1 MKTIKIISLLV
12 LLVTITACSDNGNN
26 NRIEATGTIESTNVV
41 ISSKNAGEIKSII
54 ADEGTQVNAGDTIL
68 VIDHEA
74 LGFQL
79 EQASASE
86 QVTEAQLKLMLKG
99 ARSEDIKQA
108 EEMMKQTEINFNLAK
123 SDFERYT
130 KLWESKSITR
140 KQYEDMT
147 ARYQVSIAQLSS
159 AKENY
164 EKVKKIFRPEEIE
177 QAKAN
182 LKKAKASVDLFKKN
196 IRDSYII
203 SPMNGF
209 VVKKFVEVGE
219 TVSPMSSLVKISNL
233 SSVNVI
239 IYVSE
244 AELGKIKLGQ
254 IAEITIDTYP
264 DKKYEGKVTYI
275 SPEAEFTPK
284 NIQTKDE
291 RTKLVFAVK
300 IEIPNKDFDLKP
312 GMPAD
317 AKIIL

>member
-86 QVTEAQLKLMLKG
+86 QITEAQLKLMLKG

-108 EEMMKQTEINFNLAK
+108 EEMLKQTEINFNLAK

-147 ARYQVSIAQLSS
+147 ARYQVSIAQFSS

-164 EKVKKIFRPEEIE
+164 EKVKRIFRPEEIE

-182 LKKAKASVDLFKKN
+182 LKKAKASVDLLKKN

-203 SPMNGF
+203 SPLNGF

-233 SSVNVI
+233 SSVNLI

-254 IAEITIDTYP
+254 ISEITIDTYP

-275 SPEAEFTPK
+275 SAEAEFTPK

-300 IEIPNKDFDLKP
+300 IEIPNKDFELKP

>member
-1 MKTIKIISLLV
+1 MKATKIILSLI
-12 LLVTITACSDNGNN
+12 LLLSIYGCSGENNGLK
-26 NRIEATGTIESTNVV
+26 IEATGTIESTNVT
-41 ISSKNAGEIKSII
+41 ISSKNAGEIKAILL
-54 ADEGTQVNAGDTIL
+54 DEGAKVNIGDTIL
-68 VIDHEA
+68 MIDHEA

-79 EQASASE
+79 EQASAAQQISNS
-86 QVTEAQLKLMLKG
+86 QLKLMLKG
-99 ARSEDIKQA
+99 ARTEDIKQA
-108 EEMMKQTEINFNLAK
+108 EEMMKQMEINFNLAK
-123 SDFERYT
+123 NDFERYT
-130 KLWESKSITR
+130 KLFESKSITR

-147 ARYQVSIAQLSS
+147 ARYQVSIAQFSS

-164 EKVKKIFRPEEIE
+164 EKVKRIFRPEEIE

-182 LKKAKASVDLFKKN
+182 LKKAEASVGLLEKN

-203 SPMNGF
+203 SPLNGF
-209 VVKKFVEVGE
+209 VVKKFVEAGE

-233 SSVNVI
+233 SSVNLI
-239 IYVSE
+239 IYISE
-244 AELGKIKLGQ
+244 LDLGKIKLGQ
-254 IAEITIDTYP
+254 KAEITIDTYP
-264 DKKYEGKVTYI
+264 DKIYEGKVTFI

-300 IEIPNKDFDLKP
+300 IEIPNKNFELKS

>member
-1 MKTIKIISLLV
+1 MKSIKGLVMALLA
-12 LLVTITACSDNGNN
+12 LALFSCSSGGDKAV
-26 NRIEATGTIESTNVV
+26 IQASGTIESTNVT
-41 ISSKNAGEIKSII
+41 ISAKNAGEIKSII
-54 ADEGTQVNAGDTIL
+54 AAEGEQVNAGDTIL
-68 VIDHEA
+68 LIDHEV
-74 LGFQL
+74 LDFQL
-79 EQASASE
+79 EQAAASE
-86 QVTEAQLKLMLKG
+86 QISEAQLKLMLKG

-123 SDFERYT
+123 SDFERYA
-130 KLWESKSITR
+130 KLWDSKSITR
-140 KQYEDMT
+140 KQYEDIT
-147 ARYQVSIAQLSS
+147 ARYQVAIAQFSS

-164 EKVKKIFRPEEIE
+164 MKVRKIFRVEEID

-182 LKKAKASVDLFKKN
+182 LRKAAASVNLLKKQ
-196 IRDSYII
+196 IKDSYII
-203 SPMNGF
+203 SPINGF

-219 TVSPMSSLVKISNL
+219 MVAPMSSLVKIANL
-233 SSVNVI
+233 ASVNLI

-244 AELGKIKLGQ
+244 VELGRIKLGQ
-254 IAEITIDTYP
+254 KAEITMDTYP

-300 IEIPNKDFDLKP
+300 IEIVNKDFDLKP

-317 AKIIL
+317 AEIIL

>member
-1 MKTIKIISLLV
+1 MRSCKGLGVALLALSLYS
-12 LLVTITACSDNGNN
+12 CSAGKDESL
-26 NRIEATGTIESTNVV
+26 IQATGTIESTNVT
-41 ISSKNAGEIKSII
+41 ISSKNAGEIKSI
-54 ADEGTQVNAGDTIL
+54 AAVEGALVNAGDTIL
-68 VIDHEA
+68 VIDHEV

-86 QVTEAQLKLMLKG
+86 QISEAQLKLLLKG

-108 EEMMKQTEINFNLAK
+108 EEMMKQTEINSNLAK
-123 SDFERYT
+123 NDFERYA
-130 KLWESKSITR
+130 KLWDSKSITR
-140 KQYEDMT
+140 KQYEDIT
-147 ARYQVSIAQLSS
+147 ARYKITVAQFSS

-164 EKVKKIFRPEEIE
+164 MKVKKIIRPEEID
-177 QAKAN
+177 QARAN
-182 LKKAKASVDLFKKN
+182 LRKATASVNLLKKN
-196 IRDSYII
+196 IKDSYII
-203 SPMNGF
+203 SPIDGF

-219 TVSPMSSLVKISNL
+219 TVAPMSSLVKISNL
-233 SSVNVI
+233 ASVNLI

-244 AELGKIKLGQ
+244 VELGKIKLGQ
-254 IAEITIDTYP
+254 KAEITMDTYP
-264 DKKYEGKVTYI
+264 DKKYEGKVTFI

-317 AKIIL
+317 AKILL

>member
-1 MKTIKIISLLV
+1 MKTTKIISAIILLV
-12 LLVTITACSDNGNN
+12 SVYACSGGGDNSK
-26 NRIEATGTIESTNVV
+26 IEATGTIESTNVT
-41 ISSKNAGEIKSII
+41 ISSKNVGEIKSII
-54 ADEGTQVNAGDTIL
+54 AEEGTRVNAGDTIL

-79 EQASASE
+79 EQVSAAE
-86 QVTEAQLKLMLKG
+86 QITEAQLKLMLKG

-123 SDFERYT
+123 TDFERYT
-130 KLWESKSITR
+130 KLFESKSITR

-147 ARYQVSIAQLSS
+147 ARYQVSIAQFSS

-177 QAKAN
+177 QAKEN
-182 LKKAKASVDLFKKN
+182 LKKAKASVGLLKKN

-203 SPMNGF
+203 SPLNGF

-233 SSVNVI
+233 ASVNLI

-244 AELGKIKLGQ
+244 VELGKMKLGQ

-264 DKKYEGKVTYI
+264 DKKYKGKVTYI

-300 IEIPNKDFDLKP
+300 IEIPNKDYDLKP

-317 AKIIL
+317 AKIKL

>member
-1 MKTIKIISLLV
+1 MKSIKGLVMALLA
-12 LLVTITACSDNGNN
+12 LLLYSCSAGGDES
-26 NRIEATGTIESTNVV
+26 RIQATGTIESTNVT

-54 ADEGTQVNAGDTIL
+54 TAEGERVNAGATIL
-68 VIDHEA
+68 VIDHEV

-79 EQASASE
+79 EQAAASE
-86 QVTEAQLKLMLKG
+86 QISEAQLKLLLKG

-130 KLWESKSITR
+130 KLWDSKSITR
-140 KQYEDMT
+140 KQYEDVT
-147 ARYQVSIAQLSS
+147 ARYQVAIAQFSS

-164 EKVKKIFRPEEIE
+164 MKVRKIIRPEEID

-182 LKKAKASVDLFKKN
+182 LHKATASVNLLKKN
-196 IRDSYII
+196 IKDSYII
-203 SPMNGF
+203 SPINGF

-219 TVSPMSSLVKISNL
+219 MVAPMSSLVKIANL
-233 SSVNVI
+233 ASVNLI

-244 AELGKIKLGQ
+244 VELGKIKLGQ
-254 IAEITIDTYP
+254 KAEITMDTYP
-264 DKKYEGKVTYI
+264 DKKYEGKVTFI

-300 IEIPNKDFDLKP
+300 IEIANKDFDLKP

-317 AKIIL
+317 AEIIL

>member
-1 MKTIKIISLLV
+1 MKTTKIISSIFLFLS
-12 LLVTITACSDNGNN
+12 LFACGGNDNKSI
-26 NRIEATGTIESTNVV
+26 IEATGTIESTNVT

-54 ADEGTQVNAGDTIL
+54 ADEGEQVNKGDTIL
-68 VIDHEA
+68 VIDVEA
-74 LGFQL
+74 LSYQL
-79 EQASASE
+79 EQALAAE
-86 QVTEAQLKLMLKG
+86 QISGAQLNLMLKG
-99 ARSEDIKQA
+99 ARTEDIKQA
-108 EEMMKQTEINFNLAK
+108 EEAMKQSEANLKIAK

-130 KLWESKSITR
+130 KLWESKAITQ

-147 ARYQVSIAQLSS
+147 ARYQISLAQFTA

-182 LKKAKASVDLFKKN
+182 LKKAAASVALLKKN
-196 IRDSYII
+196 IRDSYVV
-203 SPMNGF
+203 SPIEGF
-209 VVKKFVEVGE
+209 VVKQFIEVGE
-219 TVSPMSSLVKISNL
+219 TVTPMSSLVKISNL
-233 SSVNVI
+233 SSVNLI

-244 AELGKIKLGQ
+244 VELGKIKLGQ
-254 IAEITIDTYP
+254 KAEITIDTYP
-264 DKKYEGKVTYI
+264 DKKYEGKITFV

-284 NIQTKDE
+284 NIQTQDE

-300 IEIPNKDFDLKP
+300 IEIRNKNFELKP

>member
-1 MKTIKIISLLV
+1 MKSIKGLAVTLLALLLYSCSAGGDKSL
-12 LLVTITACSDNGNN
+12 IQ
-26 NRIEATGTIESTNVV
+26 ATGTIESTNVT
-41 ISSKNAGEIKSII
+41 ISSKNAGEIKSIT
-54 ADEGTQVNAGDTIL
+54 AVEGELVNAGATIL
-68 VIDHEA
+68 VIDHEV

-79 EQASASE
+79 EQAAASE
-86 QVTEAQLKLMLKG
+86 QISEAQLKLLLKG

-108 EEMMKQTEINFNLAK
+108 EEMMKQTEINSNLAK

-130 KLWESKSITR
+130 KLWDSKSITR
-140 KQYEDMT
+140 KQYEDMV
-147 ARYQVSIAQLSS
+147 ARYKVTIAQFSS

-164 EKVKKIFRPEEIE
+164 MKVKKIIRPEEID
-177 QAKAN
+177 QAKAS
-182 LKKAKASVDLFKKN
+182 LRKATASVNLLKKN
-196 IRDSYII
+196 IKDSYII
-203 SPMNGF
+203 SPIDGF

-219 TVSPMSSLVKISNL
+219 TVAPMSSLVKISNL
-233 SSVNVI
+233 ASVNLI

-244 AELGKIKLGQ
+244 VELGKIKLGQ
-254 IAEITIDTYP
+254 KAEITMDTYP
-264 DKKYEGKVTYI
+264 DKKYEGKVTFI

-300 IEIPNKDFDLKP
+300 IEIPNKDLDLKP

>member
-1 MKTIKIISLLV
+1 M
-12 LLVTITACSDNGNN
+12 
-26 NRIEATGTIESTNVV
+26 R
-41 ISSKNAGEIKSII
+41 GEIKSI
-54 ADEGTQVNAGDTIL
+54 AAVEGAPVSAGATIL
-68 VIDHEA
+68 VIDHEV

-79 EQASASE
+79 EQAVALE
-86 QVTEAQLKLMLKG
+86 QMSEAQLKLLLKG

-108 EEMMKQTEINFNLAK
+108 EEMMKQAEINSNLAK

-130 KLWESKSITR
+130 KLWDSKSITR
-140 KQYEDMT
+140 KQYEDMV
-147 ARYQVSIAQLSS
+147 ARYKVTIAQFSS

-164 EKVKKIFRPEEIE
+164 MKVKKIIRPEEID

-182 LKKAKASVDLFKKN
+182 LRKATASVNLLKKY
-196 IRDSYII
+196 IKDSYII
-203 SPMNGF
+203 SPIDGF

-219 TVSPMSSLVKISNL
+219 TVAPMSSLVKISNL
-233 SSVNVI
+233 ASVNLI

-244 AELGKIKLGQ
+244 VELGKIKLGQ
-254 IAEITIDTYP
+254 KAEITMDTYP
-264 DKKYEGKVTYI
+264 NKKYEGKVTFI

-317 AKIIL
+317 AKIPL

>member
-1 MKTIKIISLLV
+1 MKTTKIISAIILLISV
-12 LLVTITACSDNGNN
+12 YACSGGEGNSK
-26 NRIEATGTIESTNVV
+26 IEATGTIESTNVT

-54 ADEGTQVNAGDTIL
+54 ADEGIQVNAGDTIL

-79 EQASASE
+79 EQATAAE
-86 QVTEAQLKLMLKG
+86 QINEAQLKLMLKG

-108 EEMMKQTEINFNLAK
+108 EEMMKQTEINLNLAK

-130 KLWESKSITR
+130 KLWDSKSITR

-147 ARYQVSIAQLSS
+147 ARYQVSITQFSS

-182 LKKAKASVDLFKKN
+182 LRKAKASVDLLKKN

-233 SSVNVI
+233 SSVNLI

-244 AELGKIKLGQ
+244 TELGKIKLGQ

-300 IEIPNKDFDLKP
+300 IEIPNKGFDLKP